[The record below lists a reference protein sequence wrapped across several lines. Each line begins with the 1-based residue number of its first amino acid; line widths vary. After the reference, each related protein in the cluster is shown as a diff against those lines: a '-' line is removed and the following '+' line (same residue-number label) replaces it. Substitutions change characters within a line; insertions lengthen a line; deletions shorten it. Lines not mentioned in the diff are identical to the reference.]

1 MTPPILIFA
10 IGNESRGDDA
20 LAPLLLRDLAS
31 WLPAEGLSV
40 QVELLEDFQLQIE
53 HAADLVGR
61 GLVLFMDAGMD
72 TPAPYSFSRIYPDDG
87 HTLFSHSIAPQAVLA
102 TYALVYKESPPP
114 SFLLCLRGEQFELGA
129 ALSPAA
135 KNRLEAAMDFM
146 QSLLREAEVAVWEMQ
161 TQQLTIGNAEKHEAC
176 AIQ

>member
-87 HTLFSHSIAPQAVLA
+87 HTLFSHAIAPQAVLA
-102 TYALVYKESPPP
+102 TYVLVYKESPPP

-161 TQQLTIGNAEKHEAC
+161 THQPAVGDAGKHEAC
-176 AIQ
+176 ATQ

>member
-1 MTPPILIFA
+1 MTAPILIFA
-10 IGNESRGDDA
+10 VGNESRGDDA

-72 TPAPYSFSRIYPDDG
+72 TPAPYSFSRIYPDEG
-87 HTLFSHSIAPQAVLA
+87 YTLFSHAIAPQAVLA

-129 ALSPAA
+129 ALSPVAE
-135 KNRLEAAMDFM
+135 NRLEVAMDFV
-146 QSLLREAEVAVWEMQ
+146 QSLLREAEVTAWKMHA
-161 TQQLTIGNAEKHEAC
+161 QQSTMGDAEKHEAC
-176 AIQ
+176 VTQ